1 MTPSPEREYAG
12 PARRFHLYLLRRQRA
27 GALGY
32 FLLLLLALAAQAPV
46 PFLIS
51 SVIDSLSQGAT
62 LPAVAPQIAV
72 TVGLSLGTLVASTL
86 GQIAGAD
93 LHRRFILDARM
104 AVFEALQRAP
114 MPFIR
119 RFNVSDLHA
128 RLTSDL
134 GTMNHLSPS
143 GLANAARHLACVL
156 VYGLMLIR
164 VSPAV
169 VAGTVW
175 LLPLAALIFKFTSRR
190 QAVLANAAHASAALG
205 NATMLESL
213 LGLPESQIT
222 GSRGFYR
229 ARLLDSLALSDVKFF
244 DARKYSAI
252 MFGAL
257 SIIPV
262 VVTALIWTVGAWQIS
277 TGQLTVGQ
285 LVSFIFML
293 SLLYSPIN
301 SMFGV
306 ASGYVF
312 EWAAFKRVANLFSE
326 ADGEPDAAPEA
337 RERASERRDA
347 RGTPAAALALH
358 HVSFSY
364 GDDQVL
370 DGFDAELPAGH
381 CTILAG
387 PNGCG
392 KSTLAAIVCGLEVP
406 STGAVLVNGA
416 PLSAFHSD
424 DLVRQFGYLPQQAL
438 ILGDTLRLN
447 ITLGREISD
456 EEIRSVSEE
465 LGLSTF
471 LDGWD
476 DGLDSEILEGGR
488 NLSGGQKQKIA
499 LLRATVHRP
508 GILVLDEPENNL
520 DQVTL
525 DNLVRYV
532 GRLKGRCTVLLVTH
546 GPAFCGIADRIVEVP
561 GTRNRIELELQPA
574 A

>member
-1 MTPSPEREYAG
+1 MTPASERGYVG

-32 FLLLLLALAAQAPV
+32 FLLLLLALATQAPV
-46 PFLIS
+46 PFFIS
-51 SVIDSLSQGAT
+51 NVIDSLSQGAT
-62 LPAVAPQIAV
+62 LLAVAPQIAAI
-72 TVGLSLGTLVASTL
+72 VGLSLGTLVASTL
-86 GQIAGAD
+86 VQIAGAD

-114 MPFIR
+114 MSFIQ
-119 RFNVSDLHA
+119 RFNVSELHA
-128 RLTSDL
+128 RLTADL

-143 GLANAARHLACVL
+143 GLANAARHLTCVL
-156 VYGLMLIR
+156 VYGVMLIR
-164 VSPAV
+164 LSPAV

-190 QAVLANAAHASAALG
+190 QAVLANAAHAGAALG

-213 LGLPESQIT
+213 LGLRESRIT
-222 GSRGFYR
+222 GSRGFHR

-252 MFGAL
+252 MFGVL

-262 VVTALIWTVGAWQIS
+262 VVTALIWTVGARQIS

-285 LVSFIFML
+285 LVSFIFVL
-293 SLLYSPIN
+293 SLLYGPIN
-301 SMFGV
+301 SLFGF

-312 EWAAFKRVANLFSE
+312 EWAAFKRVASLFVG
-326 ADGEPDAAPEA
+326 ADGEPDAAPEE
-337 RERASERRDA
+337 REGESGQRAAS
-347 RGTPAAALALH
+347 GTSSAALALRR
-358 HVSFSY
+358 VSFSY
-364 GDDQVL
+364 GEDQVL
-370 DGFDAELPAGH
+370 DGISAELPAGH
-381 CTILAG
+381 CAILAG

-392 KSTLAAIVCGLEVP
+392 KSTLAAIVCGLEAPSAGTVLINGVP
-406 STGAVLVNGA
+406 I
-416 PLSAFHSD
+416 SAFHSD
-424 DLVRQFGYLPQQAL
+424 DLARQFGYLPQQAL

-456 EEIRSVSEE
+456 EQIRSVGEE

-488 NLSGGQKQKIA
+488 DLSGGQKQKIA
-499 LLRATVHRP
+499 LLRAMVHRP

-525 DNLVRYV
+525 DSLVRYV

-546 GPAFCGIADRIVEVP
+546 GPAFLGFADQIVEVA
-561 GTRNRIELELQPA
+561 GTRDRLELELQPA